1 MSFTDYFINKAIDS
15 GFLKSRIQAA
25 VRALAMAGG
34 SYLVQHGLA
43 NQEISQAVVGAVVGL
58 VALYLQD
65 LDVKVV
71 DGKIK
76 IALKTNPPDS
86 IPSGNLTPDEEKAET
101 AVLNNAEANK
111 NK

>member
-1 MSFTDYFINKAIDS
+1 MSILDYVINKSISS
-15 GFLKSRIQAA
+15 GFVKSRIQAWA
-25 VRALAMAGG
+25 RVGATAGAA
-34 SYLVQHGLA
+34 YLVQHGLA
-43 NQEISQAVVGAVVGL
+43 NQEISQALVGSVVGL

-76 IALKTNPPDS
+76 IALNTPPVDAQ
-86 IPSGNLTPDEEKAET
+86 EKAET
-101 AVLNNAEANK
+101 AALNNAEAVK